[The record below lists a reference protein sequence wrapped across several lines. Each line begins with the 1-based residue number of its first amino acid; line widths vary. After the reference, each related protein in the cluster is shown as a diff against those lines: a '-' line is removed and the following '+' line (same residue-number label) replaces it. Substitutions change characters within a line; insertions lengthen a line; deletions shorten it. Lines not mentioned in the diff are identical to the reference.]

1 MKVRL
6 TATFFFKSSKVS
18 FSSQKVLIK
27 VGSYIRVF
35 TV

>member
-6 TATFFFKSSKVS
+6 TARFLFKSSKISVS
-18 FSSQKVLIK
+18 RLKLLIK